1 MKKYLKTI
9 SITFIV
15 LIVIY
20 SININT
26 VNAMPNYKRIF
37 GANRYETSKEISKN
51 GWEKADYA
59 IIASG
64 EGFADVLSAAPMAKK
79 YDAPIILTE
88 CKGLNENAKEELE
101 RLKVKEVIIVGGI
114 GAISS
119 NTENE
124 IKNLD
129 IKTRRIAGNSR
140 FDTSLQVAKEIGS
153 ENGIVVVNG
162 YNFGDALS
170 ISSIAANKG
179 MPILLTKPENLS
191 NDIKTFINNSGY
203 SKSYIV
209 GGNSVVGKNV
219 EYNLK
224 NCKRI
229 CGNNRYATN
238 VAILNEFVDEINLE
252 SVYVVSG
259 SNYPDALS
267 VSSLAAKINAP
278 LMLASSQVDVSMLD
292 FMNKNVDNIKNVNVI
307 GGKSVVNSDMVNIIL
322 NGKIDISNNNNYYVK
337 YEKYS
342 DVNGDGKDEKVQLVC
357 SKEYDEYF
365 VKEIYILIK
374 DANTDMVLEEIKAK
388 GCHTSPLRLYDF
400 NKDGSMDI
408 FVQMPCGGSGGYVQ
422 VEIYSFKDNKLKVLY
437 DDENNNNNGI
447 MHPNEYISVNHFT
460 GEKEIE
466 FRNIDCNKVFKVD
479 YLDYLKN
486 NTYID
491 DSKGYFDWL
500 FVMPVDIDKN
510 GENDIKTT
518 SWYIFDYKKYV
529 CKVETIYTWDVDSK
543 KFVIKDINFLP
554 GENIKAIYSE

>member
-9 SITFIV
+9 SIMFIV

-51 GWEKADYA
+51 GWEKSDYA

-64 EGFADVLSAAPMAKK
+64 EGFADALSAAPLAKK

-88 CKGLNENAKEELE
+88 YKGLNENAKEELE

-229 CGNNRYATN
+229 CGYDRYATN
-238 VAILNEFVDEINLE
+238 AAILNEFVDEINLE

-278 LMLASSQVDVSMLD
+278 LMLASSQVDMSMLN
-292 FMNKNVDNIKNVNVI
+292 FMNKNIDNIKNVNVI
-307 GGKSVVNSDMVNIIL
+307 GGKSVVNNDMVNIIL

-337 YEKYS
+337 YEEYS
-342 DVNGDGKDEKVQLVC
+342 DVNGDGKDEKIQVVC
-357 SKEYDEYF
+357 SKEYTPYSI
-365 VKEIYILIK
+365 KEINILIK
-374 DANTDMVLEEIKAK
+374 DVSTGIVLEEFKPRPGFHIEPIKI
-388 GCHTSPLRLYDF
+388 SDF
-400 NKDGSMDI
+400 DKDGSMDI
-408 FVQMPCGGSGGYVQ
+408 FVEMPCGGSGGYID
-422 VEIYSFKDNKLKVLY
+422 VEIYSFKDNKLKIIY
-437 DDENNNNNGI
+437 NRDNDNGI
-447 MHPNEYISVNHFT
+447 IHPSEYISVNHFT
-460 GEKEIE
+460 DEKEIE
-466 FRNIDCNKVFKVD
+466 FRNIDFDKVFIIN

-491 DSKGYFDWL
+491 DSKGYFGWL
-500 FVMPVDIDKN
+500 YIDAFDIEKN

-518 SWYIFDYKKYV
+518 SWYVFDYKKYV
-529 CKVETIYTWDVDSK
+529 CKVETIYTWDIDSK
-543 KFVIKDINFLP
+543 KFIMKDIKFIP
-554 GENIKAIYSE
+554 SENISVVYEE